1 MYQPA
6 WEAGL
11 LEVECL
17 WVLLKTLNLGDVLLH
32 MSVVTSALETP
43 QTRIHIR
50 NILWRM

>member
-17 WVLLKTLNLGDVLLH
+17 WVLLKTLNMGDVLLH
-32 MSVVTSALETP
+32 MSVITSALEPP

-50 NILWRM
+50 NIL